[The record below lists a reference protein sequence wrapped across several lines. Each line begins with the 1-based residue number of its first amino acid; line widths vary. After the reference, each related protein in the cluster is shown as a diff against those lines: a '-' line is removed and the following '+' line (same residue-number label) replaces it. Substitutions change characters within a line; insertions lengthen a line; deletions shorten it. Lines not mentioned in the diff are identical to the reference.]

1 MAKSKVKKHGSGKR
15 PTPHMDKL
23 ALRQSLTDKL
33 TREETDELEREIRAS
48 LKKGISEAVERAE
61 HQAYLRHWA
70 VTIRVLRDRYAW
82 EKDDIIDLW
91 NQCVEYLEDIST
103 GLITPEEMLRVLER
117 EDGITISMNEK
128 KTN

>member
-1 MAKSKVKKHGSGKR
+1 MAKSKAKKHGSGKR

-23 ALRQSLTDKL
+23 ALRQSLADKL

-48 LKKGISEAVERAE
+48 LKKGIEEAVDKAVN
-61 HQAYLRHWA
+61 QAYLRHWA
-70 VTIRVLRDRYAW
+70 VTMRVLRDRYAW

-117 EDGITISMNEK
+117 EDGITISMNEE
-128 KTN
+128 KTS